1 MLLLNNPITIAM
13 CCTSTHCQCPRR
25 KLAAPA
31 SWLARPSFETCG
43 NTPLW
48 SPTVQPAFWDSIVTA
63 CRCEQQG
70 AAPVQARKPFV
81 NYRDELAPN
90 ISRVSVGET
99 GGLYPTGSGESS
111 KLYRP
116 SQWDADLTQELLEC
130 RAAVT
135 LIATR
140 GERHHAVT
148 PKTGTQL
155 ERTLAAY
162 HLKDNF
168 PPVSSVIQ
176 NDPSV
181 KFFYLSPDKNA
192 VHTGLD
198 YKVWDI
204 RLVKSYGPFYNVGG
218 GDVPRGLTYVNFYSA
233 KRKPA
238 KK

>member
-1 MLLLNNPITIAM
+1 M
-13 CCTSTHCQCPRR
+13 CCSSAQCLCPRKR
-25 KLAAPA
+25 PLSTAWFGPAPRFDTCGF
-31 SWLARPSFETCG
+31 SPSFSAI
-43 NTPLW
+43 
-48 SPTVQPAFWDSIVTA
+48 SPVSYWNSLVTS
-63 CRCEQQG
+63 CRCDMQQTAG
-70 AAPVQARKPFV
+70 AKVVQKPFV
-81 NYRDELAPN
+81 NYRDDLAGN
-90 ISRVSVGET
+90 ISKVSVGET
-99 GGLYPTGSGESS
+99 SGLFPTDSGAAN

-116 SQWDADLTQELLEC
+116 SEWNPALTQQLLEC

-140 GERHHAVT
+140 GERHHAVV
-148 PKTGTQL
+148 PKTGTAL

-168 PPVSSVIQ
+168 PVVSSEIL
-176 NDPSV
+176 NDPTV

-198 YKVWDI
+198 YKTWDI

-218 GDVPRGLTYVNFYSA
+218 GDVPRGLTYVNFYSGR
-233 KRKPA
+233 RKSFSP